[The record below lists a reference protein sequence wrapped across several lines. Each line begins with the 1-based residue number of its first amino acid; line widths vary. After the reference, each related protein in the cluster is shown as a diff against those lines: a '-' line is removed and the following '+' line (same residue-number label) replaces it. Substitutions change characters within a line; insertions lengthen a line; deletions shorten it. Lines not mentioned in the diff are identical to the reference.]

1 MYARHSDSRFNAP
14 MITRIMFLR
23 GVREME
29 WRVPVKTIE
38 KLGDGEKTIEA
49 VDRIDGGDVVFG
61 VVFRRIM
68 SYSSQ
73 IGRSSTIIHCVD
85 FGGRGVINEIANEQ
99 IFIGSFV

>member
-1 MYARHSDSRFNAP
+1 M
-14 MITRIMFLR
+14 
-23 GVREME
+23 
-29 WRVPVKTIE
+29 KTVE

-73 IGRSSTIIHCVD
+73 IGGSSTIIHCVD
-85 FGGRGVINEIANEQ
+85 FVCLGVSNELSQIGGSSTIIHCVDFVCLGVSNELANEQ
-99 IFIGSFV
+99 IIYSSLV

>member
-1 MYARHSDSRFNAP
+1 M
-14 MITRIMFLR
+14 
-23 GVREME
+23 
-29 WRVPVKTIE
+29 KTVE

-73 IGRSSTIIHCVD
+73 KNGKTVRLSTV
-85 FGGRGVINEIANEQ
+85 
-99 IFIGSFV
+99 